1 MAKKNFWDKVF
12 FWRQFHS
19 LKLMENISMIFFIS
33 VLGLIYIANSHYAE
47 KQARTIRKV
56 ETEVQS
62 LKREHM
68 QVLSTLMH
76 EKKHTRIESEV
87 KSLGLAPPKSRPY
100 RIVVK

>member
-1 MAKKNFWDKVF
+1 
-12 FWRQFHS
+12 
-19 LKLMENISMIFFIS
+19 MENISFIFFIG
-33 VLGLIYIANSHYAE
+33 VLGLLYIGNSHYAE
-47 KQARTIRKV
+47 KQARTIRK
-56 ETEVQS
+56 EEAKVQS

-87 KSLGLAPPKSRPY
+87 KSLGLAPPQSRPY

>member
-1 MAKKNFWDKVF
+1 MAKRNFWDKVF
-12 FWRQFHS
+12 FWRQLQS
-19 LKLMENISMIFFIS
+19 ANLMENISLIFFVGI
-33 VLGLIYIANSHYAE
+33 LGLVYIGNSHYAE
-47 KQARTIRKV
+47 KQSREIRKV
-56 ETEVQS
+56 EKDVQN

-87 KSLGLAPPKSRPY
+87 KTLGLAPPQSRPY

>member
-12 FWRQFHS
+12 FWRQFRTA
-19 LKLMENISMIFFIS
+19 KLIENISFIFFIGM
-33 VLGLIYIANSHYAE
+33 LGIIYIGNSHYAE

-56 ETEVQS
+56 EKEVQT

-87 KSLGLAPPKSRPY
+87 QSLGLAPPKSRPY